1 MNKIRLGI
9 NGFGRIGR
17 QVLKT
22 INRNYKDSL
31 EVVAIND
38 LSDIKTSAHLLKY
51 DSTHGRF
58 QERVEISDHGISIN
72 SKPIKFFSEKFPEN
86 INWEKEGVE
95 VVIESTGIFTDGKLA
110 SSHLGGSV
118 KKVIISAPAKNED
131 ITIVLGVNQ
140 DEYEPKNHNIIS
152 NASCTTNC
160 VAPMVK
166 VLNDNFDLESAFMST
181 IHAFTNDQNI
191 LDQTH
196 SDLRRAR
203 AASANIIPTTTGAAK
218 AVTKVIPGLE
228 GKIDGMAYRV
238 PVITSSVT
246 DLTVKL
252 KTDESVEKINELY
265 KKAASNELDGILD
278 CADEELVSSDFI
290 GNPYSCTIDLP
301 STSKIPGTGL
311 YKIVGWYDNEWGYA
325 SRTSDLVNLIANNL

>member
-1 MNKIRLGI
+1 MNKIKIGI

-22 INRNYKDSL
+22 INSNFKDSL

-38 LSDIKTSAHLLKY
+38 LGDIRTSAHLLKY

-58 QERVEISDHGISIN
+58 QEKFEINDNGINISGRY
-72 SKPIKFFSEKFPEN
+72 IKFFREKSPEN
-86 INWEKEGVE
+86 INWDKEGVQI
-95 VVIESTGIFTDGKLA
+95 VIESTGIFTDGNLA

-118 KKVIISAPAKNED
+118 KKVVISAPAKNED
-131 ITIVLGVNQ
+131 ITIVLGVNH
-140 DEYEPKNHNIIS
+140 DDYNPKKHNIIS

-160 VAPMVK
+160 VAPKVK

-181 IHAFTNDQNI
+181 IHAYTNDQNI

-252 KTDESVEKINELY
+252 NSDESIEKINELY
-265 KKAASNELDGILD
+265 KQSASKELNGILD

-290 GNPYSCTIDLP
+290 GNSYSCTIDLA

-325 SRTSDLVNLIANNL
+325 SRTSDLANLIGKNL